1 MIDDY
6 LDRKASLN
14 EYFLFRSPLAIVA
27 AGFITGI
34 IAQYNFDT
42 PPLLWFFILCICSTA
57 VLFRKSVRQ
66 QTRFISA
73 CAFIAFVSLGAIRLN
88 THTTP
93 EPNDI
98 RNLVTQQ
105 RTLAKIRG
113 TVRTN
118 PAIENRSEWLFAKY
132 LWTEPSTSFY
142 MKLSE
147 VHTTDGW
154 QDATGFLRVQISE
167 TMENIAPGDVIEI
180 HCWLNR
186 FAPPNNPGQFDI
198 EKYLKRRNVYL
209 AASVKS
215 KHSIEILSKAPINSF
230 TAVKNKLKTIATV
243 ALIGKDVPQ
252 DKTNPLLAALILG
265 QRNYNTATYQAF
277 QKTGLAHFI
286 CLSGMHMGIL
296 AGFAWACCKPMG
308 FTKRTRAAICACIII
323 LYVIV
328 VPPRAPTLRAGIIC
342 LSFCLSV
349 MIRQKLNPLNSLS
362 LSAIILL
369 FARPLDILSPGLQLS
384 YATVL
389 GIIMLYPHINNFF
402 AEFTVDK
409 TNLHK
414 DYIEYVR
421 NAKFYLS
428 RLLSACVDL
437 FCVGAAAWLGGA
449 GILLYH
455 FGTITPLSALW
466 TIIVFPIVLLILVF
480 GFIKIILA
488 AIFPT
493 LSVLLAIIV
502 SGLCDLLDA
511 AVRAIASFDT
521 TPVVIGKTSACIA
534 IFFYLILIFLKF
546 VNLKPITK
554 KRLASLMIV
563 ILVSSLIFTKHS
575 KTPAGQLSMTL
586 LNVGHGQAAVLTLP
600 NGKTILCDAG
610 SISTKNAGQKVV
622 LPFLFHQGIGKLD
635 AILISHDDI
644 DHINAIPEIAAR
656 FGKTKVYANNAF
668 LEQTKGWSTA
678 AFLAK
683 HLKTTDITILPI
695 TSAADLSDTA
705 KITPLWPGKA
715 VCDNQSI
722 TDNDKSQVILIEY
735 ADRKILLCGDIEEY
749 AQSSILKDNPELNV
763 DVIVMPH
770 HGSNRDFDKNFVT
783 NLNPQAIVISCSAA
797 RCESAFKPNNNIKAF
812 YTPEDGAVTIK
823 IKANGKITTTGFE
836 NLN

>member
-1 MIDDY
+1 M
-6 LDRKASLN
+6 RKASLN

-34 IAQYNFDT
+34 IAQYNFNT
-42 PPLLWFFILCICSTA
+42 PSWLWLFILCICSIA

-98 RNLVTQQ
+98 RNLVTEQ

-147 VHTTDGW
+147 VYTTDGW
-154 QDATGFLRVQISE
+154 QDATGFLRVQVSE
-167 TMENIAPGDVIEI
+167 TIETIAPGDVIQI
-180 HCWLNR
+180 HCWLNK

-198 EKYLKRRNVYL
+198 EKYLKRRNVFL

-215 KHSIEILSKAPINSF
+215 KHSIEILSKSPINSF
-230 TAVKNKLKTIATV
+230 TAVKNKLKTVATV
-243 ALIGKDVPQ
+243 ALIGRDVPQ

-265 QRNYNTATYQAF
+265 QRNYDTVTYQAF

-296 AGFAWACCKPMG
+296 AGFAWGICRPMG
-308 FTKRTRAAICACIII
+308 FTKRTRAVICACIII
-323 LYVIV
+323 LYVMV

-342 LSFCLSV
+342 LSFCMSV
-349 MIRQKLNPLNSLS
+349 MIRQKLNSLNSLS

-389 GIIMLYPHINNFF
+389 GIIMLYPHLNNFF

-409 TNLHK
+409 TNLYK
-414 DYIEYVR
+414 NSIEYVR
-421 NAKFYLS
+421 NAKFYLC

-437 FCVGAAAWLGGA
+437 FCVGASAWLGGA

-466 TIIVFPIVLLILVF
+466 TIVVFPIVLLILVF

-493 LSVLLAIIV
+493 LAVLLAIVV
-502 SGLCDLLDA
+502 SGLCDILDA
-511 AVRAIASFDT
+511 AVRAIAAFDT
-521 TPVVIGKTSACIA
+521 TPIVIGKTHVCIA
-534 IFFYLILIFLKF
+534 VFFYLILIFLKF

-554 KRLASLMIV
+554 KRLATIMIV
-563 ILVSSLIFTKHS
+563 ILVSSLVFTKHS
-575 KTPAGQLSMTL
+575 KTPAGQLSLTL
-586 LNVGHGQAAVLTLP
+586 LNVGHGQAAVLTMP
-600 NGKTILCDAG
+600 SGKTFLCDAG

-622 LPFLFHQGIGKLD
+622 LPFLFHQGIGNLD

-644 DHINAIPEIAAR
+644 DHINAIPEITAR
-656 FGKTKVYANNAF
+656 FNKTKVYANNAF

-683 HLKTTDITILPI
+683 YLKTIDIDILPI
-695 TSAADLSDTA
+695 NSVTAIADTA
-705 KITPLWPGKA
+705 KITPIWPNNA
-715 VCDNQSI
+715 VCENQSI
-722 TDNDKSQVILIEY
+722 TDNDKSQVIVIEY
-735 ADRKILLCGDIEEY
+735 AGRKILLCGDIEEY
-749 AQSSILKDNPELNV
+749 AQSSILKENPELNV

-770 HGSNRDFDKNFVT
+770 HGSNRDFDKKFVAH
-783 NLNPQAIVISCSAA
+783 LNPQTIVISCSAA
-797 RCESAFKPNNNIKAF
+797 RCESAFKPDNSIDAF
-812 YTPEDGAVTIK
+812 YTPIDGAVTIK
-823 IKANGKITTTGFE
+823 IKADGKITTTGFV
-836 NLN
+836 NSN